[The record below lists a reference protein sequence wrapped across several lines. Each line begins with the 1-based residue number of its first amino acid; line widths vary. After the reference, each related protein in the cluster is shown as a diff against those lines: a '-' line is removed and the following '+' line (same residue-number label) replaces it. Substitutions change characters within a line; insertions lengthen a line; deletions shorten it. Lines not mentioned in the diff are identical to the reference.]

1 MTRLNIARVAACIQ
15 MLGSRSMPISDVKIV
30 ECLKAWMEVSELSR
44 GDSISLEEGFCDWE
58 FQERVMA
65 EMLAH

>member
-1 MTRLNIARVAACIQ
+1 
-15 MLGSRSMPISDVKIV
+15 MPISDVKIV